1 MATSTS
7 KVQCVTCA
15 KDKGTVQCH
24 GCSQS
29 FCFKHLTDHRQQL
42 NQQFDEIEMT
52 RDLFRQTLTEYS
64 NNLQKHLLIKEID
77 RWEQDSINLIR
88 KTAEEARQHMHKHT
102 TEHLSKMEK
111 KLNDLTKQLKEGR
124 EDDDFVEIDLQQ
136 WNQQLTQMNEE
147 LMKPTNIKVK
157 QSSTPLIRM
166 INVEIFDKDLSSYN
180 NIDLLFV
187 EMTNISANTKWM
199 QNGVTVAGGHG
210 KGNGLNQLNNP
221 ISMCIDENQTI
232 YVADYN
238 NHRIVEWKKG
248 ATIGRI
254 VADGNGQGDRNDQL
268 HRPISVVVD
277 EKTDSLI
284 ISDYDNRRI
293 MRWSR
298 QNGTSGQVIISGVRS
313 YGIAMDS
320 EGYLYVSDCEKSEV
334 RRWKVGDK
342 SGEVVAGGN
351 GGGNQFDQLNG
362 PYGVFVDKNHSVYVV
377 DTGNHRVMKWVK
389 GAREGIVVAG
399 GQGQGNS
406 LSQLNC
412 PYGVVVDQLGSVYVA
427 DQCNHRIMRWC
438 VDSREGNVIV
448 GGNGGGQGT
457 NQLHW
462 PLSLLFDEE
471 NNLYVVDRS
480 NHRIQKFNIDVK

>member
-29 FCFKHLTDHRQQL
+29 FCFKHLLDHRQQL

-64 NNLQKHLLIKEID
+64 NNLQKHLLIHEID

-102 TEHLSKMEK
+102 TKHLSKMEK

-124 EDDDFVEIDLQQ
+124 KDDDFVEIDLQQ
-136 WNQQLTQMNEE
+136 WNQRLTQMNEE

-166 INVEIFDKDLSSYN
+166 INVEIVDKDLSSHN

-187 EMTNISANTKWM
+187 EMINISAKTKWM
-199 QNGVTVAGGHG
+199 KNSVTVAGGHG
-210 KGNGLNQLNNP
+210 QGNGLNQLHLP
-221 ISMCIDENQTI
+221 YGMCIDENQII
-232 YVADYN
+232 YVADTY

-248 ATIGRI
+248 ATTGRI
-254 VADGNGQGDRNDQL
+254 VAGRNGQGDRNDQL
-268 HRPISVVVD
+268 YCPTSVVVD

-284 ISDYDNRRI
+284 ISDYGNRRI

-298 QNGTSGQVIISGVRS
+298 QNGTSGEVIISDVTS
-313 YGIAMDS
+313 YGIAMNS
-320 EGYLYVSDCEKSEV
+320 EGYLYVSDWDKSEV

-351 GGGNQFDQLNG
+351 GKGNRLDQLNG
-362 PYGVFVDKNHSVYVV
+362 PFGVFVDKNQSVYVV
-377 DTGNHRVMKWVK
+377 DSGNHRVMKWMRD
-389 GAREGIVVAG
+389 AREGIVVAG
-399 GQGQGNS
+399 GQGQGSS
-406 LSQLNC
+406 LSQLNH
-412 PYGVVVDQLGSVYVA
+412 PHGVVVDQLGSVYVA

-457 NQLHW
+457 NQLYW

-471 NNLYVVDRS
+471 NNLYVTDLS
-480 NHRIQKFNIDVK
+480 NNRIQRFNVDVK